1 MGVSRSF
8 DKAMIELEATGF
20 EIGETDSGI
29 TTISSTDGE
38 MYELRDNDRGV
49 SISMPGKEDPEYLAS
64 DIIEQRKA
72 AKNVGME
79 DPKIFRLGN
88 VNIYLSGEDNHDE
101 SGVAKFP
108 RDYVNRWYPKVLPV
122 RTLEQRIT
130 SMVSAGDE
138 NPDIFPKA
146 ERHEYKGGP
155 FVVQERRKLGK
166 KLSDC
171 LKEGET
177 SDVKEIMRNLSQF
190 HRKSAKPL
198 DKESNKHIESLIR
211 SVWDG
216 EKDAYGELT
225 SKDLQAHHWFT
236 GYWLD
241 SLERKG
247 HYKGVKNEIRTP
259 EAGEIGRILGDSK
272 ADNLW
277 EGQTLTVDT
286 ETYGSG
292 SPPRDVGAIVEWT
305 ISKGRKDDA
314 RDILKITQSLYGD
327 KFAEDVI
334 LGVLAVKASE
344 MYNVLYTGLDK
355 GTDDKRLQIEDTL
368 RLYNEFTV

>member
-1 MGVSRSF
+1 MGVANSF
-8 DKAMIELEATGF
+8 DNAMRELEATGF
-20 EIGETDSGI
+20 EIGETNSGI
-29 TTISSTDGE
+29 TTISYRDGR
-38 MYELRDNDRGV
+38 MYELRDNDTGI
-49 SISMPGKEDPEYLAS
+49 SIFMPGKEDPEYLAS

-72 AKNVGME
+72 AENVGME

-88 VNIYLSGEDNHDE
+88 MNIYLSGKDSDE

-138 NPDIFPKA
+138 NPVIFPKA

-171 LKEGET
+171 LKKGET
-177 SDVKEIMRNLSQF
+177 SDVEEIMRNLYKF
-190 HRKSAKPL
+190 HQRSAKPL
-198 DKESNKHIESLIR
+198 DKESTERIESLIR

-216 EKDAYGELT
+216 EKEAYGKLT
-225 SKDLQAHHWFT
+225 DMDLQAHHWFT

-241 SLERKG
+241 ALESKG
-247 HYKGVKNEIRTP
+247 YYKGVKKDIRPP

-272 ADNLW
+272 VDNLW
-277 EGQTLTVDT
+277 KGQTLSADT

-292 SPPRDVGAIVEWT
+292 PPPRDVSAIVEWT
-305 ISKGRKDDA
+305 IYKGRKDDA
-314 RDILKITQSLYGD
+314 RNILKIAQSLYGD

-334 LGVLAVKASE
+334 HVVLAVKSSE
-344 MYNVLYTGLDK
+344 MYNVHTGLDK
-355 GTDDKRLQIEDTL
+355 GTDDKRLQIDDTL
-368 RLYNEFTV
+368 KLYNEFTV